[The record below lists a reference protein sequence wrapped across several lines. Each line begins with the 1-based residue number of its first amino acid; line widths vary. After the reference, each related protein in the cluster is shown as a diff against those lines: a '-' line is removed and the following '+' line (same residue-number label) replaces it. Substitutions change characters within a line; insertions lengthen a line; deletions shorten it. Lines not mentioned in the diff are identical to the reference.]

1 MVKHYGQHTIPGQVI
16 KKKKK
21 PSSKQNYL
29 GFPVI

>member
-16 KKKKK
+16 KKKK